1 MVQRRK
7 PFGSLASRTIGD
19 IYGEYEKGGKNGI
32 ELAYDSLLRG
42 TPGRG
47 TKQKIRGRWV
57 NMTNI
62 EPINGANIRT
72 TIDIKIQDITEKAL
86 VEKLS
91 EIEAE
96 SGTAIVMEVATGEIK
111 AITNIGRMPD
121 GTYAETRNHAVA
133 DEVEPG
139 STFKT
144 VSMMVALDAG
154 IIQPDDTVDV
164 GNGIF
169 MYAGS
174 RMIDHNAHRGGYHR
188 ISAAQTI

>member
-1 MVQRRK
+1 MVRRIK

-62 EPINGANIRT
+62 EPINGVNIRT

-86 VEKLS
+86 VEKL
-91 EIEAE
+91 
-96 SGTAIVMEVATGEIK
+96 
-111 AITNIGRMPD
+111 
-121 GTYAETRNHAVA
+121 
-133 DEVEPG
+133 
-139 STFKT
+139 
-144 VSMMVALDAG
+144 
-154 IIQPDDTVDV
+154 
-164 GNGIF
+164 
-169 MYAGS
+169 
-174 RMIDHNAHRGGYHR
+174 
-188 ISAAQTI
+188 